1 MMQKYLI
8 CGTVVCAAIATGVQA
23 QPAFDP
29 VAIAEAQGV
38 CAPFGVASASMDAD
52 GTIRA
57 VCNEDATAFAPLLG
71 GLGPALGAGAAV
83 AVAAAVANGN
93 ATPDTQ

>member
-1 MMQKYLI
+1 MQTARLSMI
-8 CGTVVCAAIATGVQA
+8 LAMSVIASVAHTQA
-23 QPAFDP
+23 VTDP

-38 CAPFGVASASMDAD
+38 CGPFGVQSATIDVD

-57 VCNEDATAFAPLLG
+57 ICNEDATAFAPLLG
-71 GLGPALGAGAAV
+71 GLGPALGAGAAA
-83 AVAAAVANGN
+83 AVAAAIANGN